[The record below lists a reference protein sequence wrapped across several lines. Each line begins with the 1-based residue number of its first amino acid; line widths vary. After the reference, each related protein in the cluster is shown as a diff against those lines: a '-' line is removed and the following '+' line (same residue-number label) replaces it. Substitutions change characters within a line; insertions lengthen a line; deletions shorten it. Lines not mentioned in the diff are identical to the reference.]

1 MTKAMDS
8 EGFLQLWP
16 TLFMK
21 RRLPSSEAANQ
32 ELRRLILEQ
41 DAARDDMTTDYLAEN
56 FLVIDNPAVE
66 WLRSCINRSVI
77 DYLKRCGLTYQVD
90 WTLQG
95 WANVNRLGDYHDPH
109 NHPHS
114 YLSGTYYV
122 QVPRDRADLKTRSD
136 VRPGAITFY
145 DPRGQANMTA
155 IRDDPQIEAEHTL
168 RPEPGDILLWPSF
181 LMHFVH
187 PNLSRQPR
195 ISISFNL
202 VLKWSEDYLPRQ
214 S

>member
-1 MTKAMDS
+1 MTKSVDS

-16 TLFMK
+16 TLFMH
-21 RRLPSSEAANQ
+21 RRLPGNEAANL
-32 ELRRLILEQ
+32 ELCRFILEQ
-41 DAARDDMTTDYLAEN
+41 DEARENMTTDYLAEN
-56 FLVIDNPAVE
+56 FLVVDNPAVE
-66 WLRSCINRSVI
+66 WLRNCVNRSAI
-77 DYLKRCGLTYQVD
+77 DYLKRCGLAYQVD

-122 QVPRDRADLKTRSD
+122 QVPRDRADLKNRSD

-145 DPRGQANMTA
+145 DPRAQANMTA
-155 IRDDPQIEAEHTL
+155 IREDPQIDAEHTL
-168 RPEPGDILLWPSF
+168 HPEPGNILLWPSF

-195 ISISFNL
+195 ISISFNI